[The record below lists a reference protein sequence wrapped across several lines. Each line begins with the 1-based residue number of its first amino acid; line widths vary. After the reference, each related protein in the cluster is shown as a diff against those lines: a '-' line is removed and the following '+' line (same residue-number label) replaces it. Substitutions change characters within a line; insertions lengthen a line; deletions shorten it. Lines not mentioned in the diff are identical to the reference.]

1 MLIGTITRNRSGS
14 ITIKVDGNDEETF
27 IFYSLRE
34 AKQRYRQKHNLQ
46 HRHIQWYEFA
56 DLLKGL
62 M

>member
-1 MLIGTITRNRSGS
+1 MLTGIITRNRSGS
-14 ITIKVDGNDEETF
+14 ITIEVDGYDKETF
-27 IFYSLRE
+27 IFYLLRE

-46 HRHIQWYEFA
+46 RKHIQWYEFA